1 MQTILTMRRIL
12 LLLAV
17 IILLAGA
24 GVAFYF
30 FYVAKGPSVVV
41 APNGPI
47 TLPDAGNA
55 LLTPDGTATTS
66 TATTVSA
73 SLVRI
78 AAGPIVP
85 SVSVTDT
92 AGVTS
97 STTDVTVRYINR
109 QSGNLYAYTMN
120 SGTNT
125 RTSNK
130 TIPGVERAAWSE
142 DGLTAYLQY
151 LSGTDFSTVN
161 TYALAATGTD
171 GFFLSQNLADIS
183 VSATN
188 LLLLASGT
196 NGSVGSLTRLDGSK
210 SSQVFTTPLTS
221 VHAQFLGKSSYLVY
235 TNPAATL
242 DGYAYKVSGGH
253 FSTIAGPLLGLT
265 ALASHSGTWVL
276 VSYTNNNALAME
288 LVNTLTHETVPLPV
302 ATIAADKCVWALD
315 DATVYC
321 GVPTALDQSHTYP
334 DDWYQGA
341 VHFSDRIWKIDVTGR
356 FAQLVL
362 DFSTEVGNVTSSTN
376 SLDATALAVDP
387 QNTLLS
393 FVNKNDGSL
402 WAYKL

>member
-1 MQTILTMRRIL
+1 MRRIL
-12 LLLAV
+12 LILAAI
-17 IILLAGA
+17 IILGGA
-24 GVAFYF
+24 GVAIYF

-41 APNGPI
+41 APNGSS

-55 LLTPDGTATTS
+55 LQTPDSAATTS
-66 TATTVSA
+66 SVATVSPN
-73 SLVRI
+73 LVRI

-92 AGVTS
+92 PDPTS

-109 QSGNLYAYTMN
+109 QSGNLYAYTMR

-130 TIPGVERAAWSE
+130 TIPGVERAVWSS

-151 LSGTDFSTVN
+151 LSGTDFSTIN
-161 TYALAATGTD
+161 TYALTATGTD
-171 GFFLSQNLADIS
+171 GFFLPQNLADLS
-183 VSATN
+183 VSTTN
-188 LLLLASGT
+188 LLLLASGA

-210 SSQVFTTPLTS
+210 ASQVFTTPLTS
-221 VHAQFLGKSSYLVY
+221 VHAQFFGKNNYLVY
-235 TNPAATL
+235 TRPAATL
-242 DGYAYKVSGGH
+242 DGFAYKVSGGH
-253 FSTIAGPLLGLT
+253 FSTVAGPLSGLT

-276 VSYTNNNALAME
+276 VSYTNSNALAME

-302 ATIAADKCVWALD
+302 ATIAADKCVWAAD

-321 GVPTALDQSHTYP
+321 GVPTALDQSQTYP

-341 VHFSDRIWKIDVTGR
+341 AHFTDRIWKIDVTRR

-362 DFSTEVGNVTSSTN
+362 DFSTEAGSFTSSTN